1 MAEPARPGLGL
12 PRPFSGSVGRRG
24 APRLAGF
31 TSEKSWAD
39 PGAARP
45 RADAPRAAD
54 RHHGDM
60 HQGAQAV
67 ANTGLLVAAIRA
79 DESRRPDRLFTD
91 PFADRL
97 AGETGR
103 RLLAEAVAEAGDRP
117 TRQIVVRT
125 RFWDEALLRATRSVR
140 QVVVLAAGMD
150 ARAYR
155 LSWPAGTTVYE
166 LDQPEVIAAKAAAL
180 EGEQAL
186 CTRVAVGVDLTGDWT
201 AALRANG
208 FDDRRPTVWLA
219 EGLLQ
224 YLDEAA
230 VGTVFERVDALSA
243 AGSVLLYD
251 IVGKTLLDAQLLAAV
266 RQSMARNGA
275 PCTTCTWTRWDGV
288 RDDVWSAASGSP
300 RG

>member
-1 MAEPARPGLGL
+1 M
-12 PRPFSGSVGRRG
+12 
-24 APRLAGF
+24 
-31 TSEKSWAD
+31 D
-39 PGAARP
+39 
-45 RADAPRAAD
+45 
-54 RHHGDM
+54 H
-60 HQGAQAV
+60 GAQAV

-117 TRQIVVRT
+117 TLQIVVRT

-140 QVVVLAAGMD
+140 QVVILAAGMD
-150 ARAYR
+150 ARAFR
-155 LSWPAGTTVYE
+155 LSWPDGTTVYE

-180 EGEQAL
+180 AGEQPL

-201 AALRANG
+201 EALRANG
-208 FDDRRPTVWLA
+208 FDSGQPTVWLA

-230 VGTVFERVDALSA
+230 VGTVFARVDALSA

-251 IVGKTLLDAQLLAAV
+251 VVGKTLLDAQLLAAV

-275 PCTTCTWTRWDGV
+275 PWLFGTDQPGELAERHG
-288 RDDVWSAASGSP
+288 WSAVVTDVAVPGNEWGRWFAPAVPMDVPDVP
-300 RG
+300 RGYFVEAVK

>member
-1 MAEPARPGLGL
+1 M
-12 PRPFSGSVGRRG
+12 
-24 APRLAGF
+24 
-31 TSEKSWAD
+31 
-39 PGAARP
+39 
-45 RADAPRAAD
+45 
-54 RHHGDM
+54 
-60 HQGAQAV
+60 

-91 PFADRL
+91 PFAERL

-125 RFWDEALLRATRSVR
+125 RFWDAALLRTTQSVR
-140 QVVVLAAGMD
+140 QVVILAAGMD
-150 ARAYR
+150 ARAFR
-155 LSWPAGTTVYE
+155 LSWPDGTTLYE

-180 EGEQAL
+180 DGEQPL
-186 CTRVAVGVDLTGDWT
+186 CARVAVGVDLAGDWT
-201 AALRANG
+201 ETLRANG
-208 FDDRRPTVWLA
+208 FDAQQPTVWLI

-243 AGSVLLYD
+243 PGSVLLYD
-251 IVGKTLLDAQLLAAV
+251 VVGRTLLDAQVLAAV

-275 PCTTCTWTRWDGV
+275 PWLFGTDEPGALAERHG
-288 RDDVWSAASGSP
+288 WSAAVTDVAVPGNEWGRWFAPAVPMDVPGVP
-300 RG
+300 RGYFVEATK